1 MDAFTPPARPEPGVL
16 HELGLGPRP
25 SDLIEA
31 VKAGLPIRTFRALAD
46 ALDVSDAELAR
57 LAGISGTTLTRRKR
71 AGALASEESER
82 VLRLAR
88 LLHRAAEVF
97 GDTGAAADWLKTPNW
112 ALGDVAPLEYAE
124 TEIGARE
131 VENLLGRIA
140 YGVYS

>member
-1 MDAFTPPARPEPGVL
+1 ML

-25 SDLIEA
+25 TDLIEA
-31 VKAGLPIRTFRALAD
+31 VKAGLPIRTFRTLAEALG
-46 ALDVSDAELAR
+46 VSDAELAR

-71 AGALASEESER
+71 AGSLAPEESER

-97 GDTGAAADWLKTPNW
+97 GAADTAADWLKAPNR
-112 ALGDVAPLEYAE
+112 ALGDIAPVAYAE

-131 VENLLGRIA
+131 VENLLGRLE

>member
-1 MDAFTPPARPEPGVL
+1 MDAFTPPLRPEPGVL
-16 HELGLGPRP
+16 HELGLSPRP
-25 SDLIEA
+25 TDLIEA
-31 VKAGLPIRTFRALAD
+31 VKAGLPIRTFRALAE

-57 LAGISGTTLTRRKR
+57 LTGISGTTLTRRKR
-71 AGALASEESER
+71 SGALAPEESER

-97 GDTGAAADWLKTPNW
+97 GDLDAAAHWLKTPNL
-112 ALGDVAPLEYAE
+112 ALGGLAPLAYAE

-131 VENLLGRIA
+131 VENLLGRIE